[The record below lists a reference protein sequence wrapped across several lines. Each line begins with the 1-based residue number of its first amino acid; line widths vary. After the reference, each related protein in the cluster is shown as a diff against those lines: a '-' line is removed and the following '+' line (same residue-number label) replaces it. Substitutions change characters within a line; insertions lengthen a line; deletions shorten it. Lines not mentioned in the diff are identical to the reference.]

1 MRIEPLPALAGLLLL
16 AGCAGADG
24 HVASTTPAF
33 GEAVRQTFAA
43 QVIDPAPEYAEANPV
58 TSGGRA
64 ALAVERYE
72 TDKVKLPDRTATS
85 SLSTGGGGA
94 GGGK

>member
-1 MRIEPLPALAGLLLL
+1 MRIESLPALAGLLLV
-16 AGCAGADG
+16 AGCTGADG
-24 HVASTTPAF
+24 HLASTGPAF
-33 GEAVRQTFAA
+33 GEAVRQTLAA

-72 TDKVKLPDRTATS
+72 TDKVKQPDRVATS
-85 SLSTGGGGA
+85 SLSTGGGA

>member
-1 MRIEPLPALAGLLLL
+1 MRIEPLPALCGLLLL
-16 AGCAGADG
+16 GGCTGADG
-24 HVASTTPAF
+24 GVASTTPAF

-43 QVIDPAPEYAEANPV
+43 QVLDPAPQYAEPNPL

-72 TDKVKLPDRTATS
+72 TDKVKQPDRTATTN
-85 SLSTGGGGA
+85 LSTGGGG
-94 GGGK
+94 K

>member
-1 MRIEPLPALAGLLLL
+1 MRIEPFPALVGILLL
-16 AGCAGADG
+16 AGCTGTDG
-24 HVASTTPAF
+24 HVASTAPAF
-33 GEAVRQTFAA
+33 GEAVRQTLAA
-43 QVIDPAPEYAEANPV
+43 QVIDPAPSYAEANPV

-72 TDKVKLPDRTATS
+72 SDKVKQPERVATS
-85 SLSTGGGGA
+85 SLATGSA